1 MTTILNKNSELRRL
15 AGLIFAGLAT
25 VEDMRQVKAEE
36 VLAIKSDLSEPR
48 RFVHVFEKAAKPKDG
63 GDRVRRFTASTERA
77 DRMGDIIRVKGW
89 DFTDFKRNPQ
99 ALWCHQSRE
108 LPIGLVLDSE
118 KATKEDPPKLYQSID
133 FHGADLNP
141 HADTVLRMIDARALR
156 AVSVGFMPLEI
167 NNPRE
172 PEEREKLG
180 LGSWGVEFLKQSQL
194 ELSVCVIPAH
204 PDALRDDAAIQRA
217 LGEMV
222 AAKQITEAQAD
233 AMLKMGTPRVFALGE
248 IKADPPAAPVEPT
261 PAEPDAT
268 VSALAACEE
277 SLRVTR
283 DALAQTVA
291 AMSTTATAL
300 ERTTAALI
308 DSVEHTMALERR
320 IAAIEQKQTP
330 TEPAPKALADGATGR
345 ASNAEEFFAQ
355 AIEGAVK
362 RLASG

>member
-261 PAEPDAT
+261 PPAPDAT
-268 VSALAACEE
+268 VSAFAACEE

-283 DALAQTVA
+283 EALAATSAV
-291 AMSTTATAL
+291 MSAAL
-300 ERTTAALI
+300 ERTTHALI
-308 DSVEHTMALERR
+308 ESVERTIALEQR